1 MEFGLQHYTSGREI
15 DQDVSSVKSRV
26 EVCLGLGGILTECP
40 GRRRVKSRAGVP
52 VLYSACYG
60 FLF

>member
-26 EVCLGLGGILTECP
+26 GVCLGGILTECP

>member
-26 EVCLGLGGILTECP
+26 GVCLGLGG
-40 GRRRVKSRAGVP
+40 RRVKSRAGVP